1 MLQKT
6 ILSIS
11 YDDTL
16 LQTRHLMLER
26 CGYSVTST
34 FGFTDSLE
42 QCKRGHWSLLIIGH
56 SIPDPDKRALVKQ
69 FRRNCSAPV
78 LALHRFGDSRL
89 DDADYTITVEHPQNL
104 LQTVEQILAEPEAAG
119 KSATN

>member
-1 MLQKT
+1 MPAKT

-26 CGYSVTST
+26 SGYDVTSS
-34 FGFTDSLE
+34 FGFTNSLE
-42 QCKRGHWSLLIIGH
+42 LCKRGHWDLIIIGH
-56 SIPDPDKRALVKQ
+56 SIPDTDKRALVKQ

-78 LALHRFGDSRL
+78 LALHRFGESRL
-89 DDADYTITVEHPQNL
+89 DDADHTITVEHPQNL
-104 LQTVEQILAEPEAAG
+104 LQTVESIFTEPETAS
-119 KSATN
+119 KSASS